1 MRTLS
6 FQELSVG
13 DLVFDI
19 YPQTHY
25 IQLGVITG
33 FTKTQVK
40 LKMTYY
46 EKRFV
51 KPHYL
56 IVIDEKQANDFIQK
70 RDLQYNDSFYKNS
83 SLEII
88 DLHKKLKAHE

>member
-1 MRTLS
+1 MRTLLL
-6 FQELSVG
+6 QELSIG
-13 DLVFDI
+13 DLVFEV

-33 FTKTQVK
+33 FTETQVR

-56 IVIDEKQANDFIQK
+56 IVIDEEQANDF
-70 RDLQYNDSFYKNS
+70 LQRREHNDNFYQNS